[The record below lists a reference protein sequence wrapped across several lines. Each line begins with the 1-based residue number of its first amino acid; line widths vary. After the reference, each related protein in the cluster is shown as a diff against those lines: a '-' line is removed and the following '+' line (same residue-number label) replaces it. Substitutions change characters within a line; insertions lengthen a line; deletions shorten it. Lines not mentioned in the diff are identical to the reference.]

1 MNYSVIPTRAFLK
14 KSKKLLKKY
23 VSLKIEL
30 MELFE
35 ELSENPHLG
44 TPLGD
49 NRYKIRVAVK
59 SKGKGKSGGIRVI
72 TYLIT
77 ENKEIYTID
86 IYDKSERDSV
96 SDKELDLLIEKLK
109 DEMDL

>member
-1 MNYSVIPTRAFLK
+1 MSYSIVPTRIFLK

-23 VSLKIEL
+23 LSLKIEL

-35 ELSENPHLG
+35 ELSGNPYLG

-49 NRYKIRVAVK
+49 NRYKVRVAVK
-59 SKGKGKSGGIRVI
+59 SKGKGKSGGVWVI
-72 TYLIT
+72 TYLVT
-77 ENKEIYTID
+77 ENEEIYTID

-96 SDKELDLLIEKLK
+96 NDKELDSLIKKLK
-109 DEMDL
+109 EEFDL

>member
-1 MNYSVIPTRAFLK
+1 
-14 KSKKLLKKY
+14 
-23 VSLKIEL
+23 

>member
-1 MNYSVIPTRAFLK
+1 MNYSIIPTRIFLK

-23 VSLKIEL
+23 VSLKVEL
-30 MELFE
+30 LELFE
-35 ELSENPHLG
+35 ELSENPYLG
-44 TPLGD
+44 TPLGN
-49 NRYKIRVAVK
+49 NRYKVRVAVK

-77 ENKEIYTID
+77 ENEEIYTID

-96 SDKELDLLIEKLK
+96 SDKELGSLIDKLK
-109 DEMDL
+109 EEFDL

>member
-1 MNYSVIPTRAFLK
+1 MSYSVVPTRIFLK

-23 VSLKIEL
+23 VSLKVEL

-35 ELSENPHLG
+35 ELSENPYLG
-44 TPLGD
+44 TSLGD
-49 NRYKIRVAVK
+49 NRYKVRIAVK

-96 SDKELDLLIEKLK
+96 SDKELDSLIEKLK
-109 DEMDL
+109 EEFDL

>member
-1 MNYSVIPTRAFLK
+1 
-14 KSKKLLKKY
+14 
-23 VSLKIEL
+23 

-35 ELSENPHLG
+35 ELSENPYLG
-44 TPLGD
+44 TSLGD
-49 NRYKIRVAVK
+49 NRYKVRIAAK

-77 ENKEIYTID
+77 ENKEIYTVD

-96 SDKELDLLIEKLK
+96 SDKDLDSLIENLK
-109 DEMDL
+109 EEFDL